1 MSSIPVFYIPFGVYY
16 LESEYDY
23 TELKKDKRFTE
34 GHSEVINNSGIR
46 HKYSH
51 CTNILNDYPNLA
63 KKILDLF
70 HTYMREVGIT
80 TNFSLT
86 TSWLVEVNKG
96 DFIHT
101 HKHKNC
107 EFSGVLYYDD
117 DYTDQ
122 APLEFANPLFDL
134 TSFHDTNAR
143 YNGYTHDWQLPPEKN
158 LIVFF
163 PSYINHYGNR
173 NTTDK
178 PRRSLAFNLA
188 PSGKYGAGDS
198 TMDTRWLNS

>member
-1 MSSIPVFYIPFGVYY
+1 MSSLPVFYIPFGVYY

-23 TELKKDKRFTE
+23 AELKKDKRFTT
-34 GHSEVINNSGIR
+34 GHSQVISNAGISKR
-46 HKYSH
+46 YSS
-51 CTNILNDYPNLA
+51 CINILDDYPNLS

-70 HTYMREVGIT
+70 HTYIREIGMT
-80 TNFSLT
+80 ANFILT

-122 APLEFANPLFDL
+122 APLEFVNPLTDYTAFR
-134 TSFHDTNAR
+134 DTKAK
-143 YNGYTHDWQLPPEKN
+143 YNGYTHDWEIPPEKN

-163 PSYINHYGNR
+163 PSYIEHYGDKNP
-173 NTTDK
+173 TDK
-178 PRRSLAFNLA
+178 PRRSLAFNFA
-188 PSGKYGAGDS
+188 PTGRFGTGDS
-198 TMDTRWLNS
+198 TMDTQWQNL